1 MSAWKVVL
9 NEAEIKKNA
18 RKEYQSSMYRER
30 VKLIKE
36 IAHLLLPELQCR
48 GETRDVLQ
56 GIREVFENKFPEK
69 IGKENGVKFRRTVQ
83 FNGSRVSIWATADF
97 SKNYELFLE
106 RKEEKDAMMRA
117 SKPNKDSRENAVG
130 DANIE
135 EPVADELTQIVNY
148 HIDRWVVPDELEAQL
163 GRLKHTPS
171 PIDFYADYPMP
182 TPLMNHANYEFEA
195 VQVDRGYQ
203 EVTGHLPPSP
213 PMNAYSHSLL
223 SPFRPP
229 AVNGMMRH
237 VNVDAYANPNV
248 GVWQPDP
255 TLLELYSPRVAF
267 GQTNH
272 IHENTDYRFH

>member
-1 MSAWKVVL
+1 MSASKAVL

-56 GIREVFENKFPEK
+56 GIREVFDKKFQEK

-83 FNGSRVSIWATADF
+83 FNGNRVSIWATSDF
-97 SKNYELFLE
+97 SKNYQLFLK
-106 RKEEKDAMMRA
+106 RSEEKAAMM
-117 SKPNKDSRENAVG
+117 SNEGSGKDAVH

-135 EPVADELTQIVNY
+135 APVADELTQIVNY
-148 HIDRWVVPDELEAQL
+148 HIDRWVVPDLAQL
-163 GRLKHTPS
+163 GRLNYTPS

-182 TPLMNHANYEFEA
+182 TPHMNHANYEFEA
-195 VQVDRGYQ
+195 VQVDRGHQ
-203 EVTGHLPPSP
+203 DVTGHLPPSP
-213 PMNAYSHSLL
+213 PMNAYSHSAL
-223 SPFRPP
+223 SAFHPP
-229 AVNGMMRH
+229 AIDGMIRQ

-248 GVWQPDP
+248 VAWQADP
-255 TLLELYSPRVAF
+255 TLLELYSPRPAF
-267 GQTNH
+267 GQMYH
-272 IHENTDYRFH
+272 IHENTDFRC